1 MIIFLYGPDSYRRL
15 QKLNEIVEV
24 YRGRH
29 HGLSEG
35 RFDLSDEEDFY
46 KLQEFM
52 SNRSMF
58 EASKL
63 VILEN
68 PFEVKEIKGL
78 KDILKAENKSQE
90 VTVIISAETK
100 GSANFGFLGKLE
112 EPSRSQEFKKIEGAS
127 LTAFIKNE
135 AVKRKLK
142 LSTPTIEALKSVF
155 DGNSWGVITELDKLA
170 LSKEQS
176 VETQLVQENFYELVN
191 TLRSSRDIKKRLSAL
206 EFILS
211 GLKEDPA
218 RAFNT
223 LAYRI
228 FTVDFAR
235 QLADYDLAIKSGRLD
250 YEEALLDLALL

>member
-1 MIIFLYGPDSYRRL
+1 MA
-15 QKLNEIVEV
+15 
-24 YRGRH
+24 
-29 HGLSEG
+29 
-35 RFDLSDEEDFY
+35 
-46 KLQEFM
+46 
-52 SNRSMF
+52 NRSMF

-63 VILEN
+63 VVVEN
-68 PFEVKEIKGL
+68 PFEVGDPKKLKEVL
-78 KDILKAENKSQE
+78 RPESKSKE
-90 VTVIISAETK
+90 VTIILSSETK
-100 GSANFGFLGKLE
+100 GSANFGFLGRLE
-112 EPSRSQEFKKIEGAS
+112 EPSQSQEFKKMEGAT

-135 AVKRKLK
+135 ATARKLK
-142 LSTPTIEALKSVF
+142 LSSSIIEALRDVF
-155 DGNSWGVITELDKLA
+155 DGNSWGVITELDKLT

-176 VETQLVQENFYELVN
+176 VETQLVRENFYELIN
-191 TLRSSRDIKKRLSAL
+191 TLRSSRDIKKRLTAL

-228 FTVDFAR
+228 FTAEFAK